1 MEQLIQILPGEVV
14 LFKRDRSKKWQCRY
28 KLADK
33 KWRRTSTGESDS
45 VAAGKAALRI
55 YYEGEV
61 KRANK
66 LPIDTKRFGSVA
78 DAVVKQME
86 DELGEGAGKSVYH
99 SYIFAIGGYLK
110 PFFGKHDID
119 SITPAL
125 LKKFDAWRVAK
136 MGRIPKAS
144 TITNHNSALN
154 KVFDYAEQYGWVTA
168 AVRPTL
174 VNKGKKGEARPAFT
188 LQEYQQLC
196 QKLPSWIRK
205 ATKEKSRMMRDLLR
219 DYIYILANTGIRHGT
234 EAMNLKWRHIDWH
247 KVGDERY
254 LRLTVTGKTGT
265 HTAIARHNTQDY
277 FERLRKRFK
286 EFEGMTLDDVIDAK
300 DDNYVFRLADGTRT
314 NSLNATFEVLL
325 NDIGLAVGTTSEK
338 QRTLY
343 SLRHTYATLQLMDG
357 RSIHELARQMG
368 TSVAML
374 EQHYSKI
381 TPELVAAKFA
391 GGKTDRYE
399 KANKTLSSTKQ
410 NTTPS
415 ADQAS

>member
-1 MEQLIQILPGEVV
+1 MGFNMEQLIQILPGEVV
-14 LFKRDRSKKWQCRY
+14 LFMRGRSKKWQCRY

-66 LPIDTKRFGSVA
+66 LPIDTKRFSSVA
-78 DAVVKQME
+78 DAVVKAMQVE
-86 DELGEGAGKSVYH
+86 LDEGTGKAVYH
-99 SYIFAIGGYLK
+99 SYIFAINGYLK
-110 PFFGKHDID
+110 PFFGKHGID

-125 LKKFDAWRVAK
+125 LKKLDDWRVQK
-136 MGRIPKAS
+136 MGRVPKAS

-154 KVFDYAEQYGWVTA
+154 KVFDYAEQYGWVTP

-188 LQEYQQLC
+188 LQEYKTLC
-196 QKLPSWIRK
+196 GKLPHWVKKGRG
-205 ATKEKSRMMRDLLR
+205 EKSLMMRELLR
-219 DYIYILANTGIRHGT
+219 DYIFILVATGIRHGT
-234 EAMNLKWRHIDWH
+234 EAQNLKWRHIDWH
-247 KVGDERY
+247 KKGDERY

-265 HTAIARHNTQDY
+265 HSAIARHNAVNY
-277 FERLRKRFK
+277 FERIQSRFPALA
-286 EFEGMTLDDVIDAK
+286 GMTFDKLIAAK
-300 DDNYVFRLADGTRT
+300 VDEYVFRLADGTQT
-314 NSLNATFEVLL
+314 NSLNQTFEVLMK
-325 NDIGLAVGTTSEK
+325 DTGLAVGAASEK

-343 SLRHTYATLQLMDG
+343 SLRHTYATLQLLEG
-357 RSIHELARQMG
+357 RSIHELAKQMG

-381 TPELVAAKFA
+381 TPELVAEKFA
-391 GGKTDRYE
+391 GPKRKSHAKTVAKVDE
-399 KANKTLSSTKQ
+399 AE
-410 NTTPS
+410 
-415 ADQAS
+415 

>member
-1 MEQLIQILPGEVV
+1 MEKLIQILQGQVV
-14 LFKRDRSKKWQCRY
+14 LFMRGRSKKWQCRY

-33 KWRRTSTGESDS
+33 KWRRTSTGESDQ

-78 DAVVKQME
+78 DAVMKAMQTE
-86 DELGEGAGKSVYH
+86 LDEGTGKAVYH
-99 SYIFAIGGYLK
+99 SYIFATNGYLK
-110 PFFGKHDID
+110 PFFGKLDID
-119 SITPAL
+119 SITVAQ
-125 LKKFDAWRVAK
+125 LKKFDAWRTEK
-136 MGRIPKAS
+136 MGRVPKAS

-154 KVFDYAEQYGWVTA
+154 KIFDYAEQYGWVTA
-168 AVRPTL
+168 AVRPVL

-188 LQEYQQLC
+188 LQEYQTLC
-196 QKLPSWIRK
+196 SKLPNWIRK
-205 ATKEKSRMMRDLLR
+205 ATKPKSRMMRELLR
-219 DYIYILANTGIRHGT
+219 DYIYILTSTGIRHGT

-247 KVGDERY
+247 KIGEERY

-277 FERLRKRFK
+277 FERLLKSFK
-286 EFEGMTLDDVIDAK
+286 EFEGKKLDDVIAAK
-300 DDNYVFRLADGTRT
+300 VDEYVFRLADGTRT

-325 NDIGLAVGTTSEK
+325 NDIGLAVGATSEK

-343 SLRHTYATLQLMDG
+343 SLRHTYATLQLMEG
-357 RSIHELARQMG
+357 KISIHELARQMG

-391 GGKTDRYE
+391 GPKLERYE
-399 KANKTLSSTKQ
+399 KPTKKAAKSTQ
-410 NTTPS
+410 E
-415 ADQAS
+415 